1 MTISIVMTVSY
12 DNGFYLDI
20 NYDPGVE
27 QNDYGKILM
36 SFSQV
41 FEDFIER
48 HPLTVLW
55 EEVYLSHYDSTI
67 LAVCV
72 VYNRDLWLA
81 DGTKKII
88 GVDRC
93 TSNYR
98 CSADEVVEVFDLP
111 TLIRAVAPPL

>member
-1 MTISIVMTVSY
+1 MIASY

-41 FEDFIER
+41 FDGFIER
-48 HPLTVLW
+48 HPLTVSW
-55 EEVYLSHYDSTI
+55 HEVYLSHYDSTI

-72 VYNRDLWLA
+72 VYDHNLWRT
-81 DGTKKII
+81 DGSMRII

-93 TSNYR
+93 TSNYS
-98 CSADEVVEVFDLP
+98 CGADEVVEVFDLP
-111 TLIRAVAPPL
+111 RLIRTVAPPL